1 VASASMQHWFKVT
14 WGCRWRASF
23 SASRSHRVER
33 GPGQGATLENQD
45 PDLQWLGADDT
56 GVVPSLG
63 WRQLQRV
70 PASRWA
76 AGSRALCCCGD
87 GLCKDDYGVALG
99 VLSAAK
105 RASRDVSG
113 SSGRMA
119 PLHGRRERVCGCAGW
134 RIRRLER
141 HAARWR
147 VARGA
152 AAGPSASHTPKLLQ
166 QLFVDH
172 SQCLRLPARSGPTQ
186 VEAVTPSSINAREST
201 ARGVR
206 PAPHASTSH
215 KPTLRPVSH
224 HRQRQRWSTAV
235 DGSEHY
241 I

>member
-1 VASASMQHWFKVT
+1 MASLHDFGRREGAARRERRERRRAGASGSLDIKRVRTREACAGPYAPHARILANTCTRERELRCVALGSCSLRVQRARRSKAPPRGWR
-14 WGCRWRASF
+14 RWCGVG
-23 SASRSHRVER
+23 ASRSPPTRPWTVRRCVCMHV
-33 GPGQGATLENQD
+33 
-45 PDLQWLGADDT
+45 W
-56 GVVPSLG
+56 
-63 WRQLQRV
+63 
-70 PASRWA
+70 
-76 AGSRALCCCGD
+76 
-87 GLCKDDYGVALG
+87 G

-172 SQCLRLPARSGPTQ
+172 SQCLRLPARSGSTRF
-186 VEAVTPSSINAREST
+186 EAVTPSRRTDGE
-201 ARGVR
+201 
-206 PAPHASTSH
+206 PA
-215 KPTLRPVSH
+215 
-224 HRQRQRWSTAV
+224 
-235 DGSEHY
+235 
-241 I
+241 